1 MADRYHRNITKKKKK
16 AVLAVVKE
24 RMAEVTPKKGEYT
37 QALGRRKTAVARVRL
52 YPAKKTE
59 VFVNGKACD
68 DYFGTDELRLKARQ
82 ALLIDEQKEHYTVS
96 AYVKGSGPN
105 AQSEAIRLG
114 VARALVSIDEELRSP
129 LKSKGYLKR
138 DPRSVERK
146 KFGLLK
152 ARKAPAWVKR

>member
-1 MADRYHRNITKKKKK
+1 MADRFFRNIRKNKKREVFS
-16 AVLAVVKE
+16 AVKE
-24 RMAEVTPKKGEYT
+24 RMAEAAPKKGKYT
-37 QALGRRKTAVARVRL
+37 EAIGRRKTAIARVRL
-52 YPAKKTE
+52 YPASKTE
-59 VFVNGKACD
+59 MMVNGKPCD
-68 DYFGTDELRLKARQ
+68 EYFGTDELRLKARQ
-82 ALLIDEQKEHYTVS
+82 SLMIEENKEKYMVS

-105 AQSEAIRLG
+105 AQAEAIRLG
-114 VARALVSIDEELRSP
+114 VARALVEINEELRAP